1 MNIENEIWKDI
12 PEYEGLYQV
21 SNMGRVKSLHFG
33 KEKIMKQSK
42 DKQGY
47 CHIGLSKDCK
57 SKRFCVHRLVGLV
70 FIPNDNLTEK
80 IEINHIDE
88 NKENNHVSNLEW
100 VTPKENSNW
109 GTRNKRR
116 VEKKSIPILQYDL
129 NNNLI
134 REWGSGKLVNKEL
147 NINNS
152 HITACCKGKRKTC
165 GGFIWRYKENNT
177 NLVIS

>member
-1 MNIENEIWKDI
+1 MEEVEIWKDI

-21 SNMGRVKSLHFG
+21 SNLGRIKSLYFG
-33 KEKIMKQSK
+33 KERIMKQSK

-47 CHIGLSKDCK
+47 CCISLYKDCK
-57 SKRFCVHRLVGLV
+57 IKYFLVHRLIGLV
-70 FIPNDNLTEK
+70 FIPNDNPTEK
-80 IEINHIDE
+80 IEINHKDE
-88 NKENNHVSNLEW
+88 NKENNTVTNLCW
-100 VTPKENSNW
+100 VTPKENCNW

-116 VEKKSIPILQYDL
+116 IEKKSIPILQYDL

-134 REWGSGKLVNKEL
+134 REWGSSKLVNKEL

-152 HITACCKGKRKTC
+152 HIIACCKGKRKTC
-165 GGFIWRYKENNT
+165 GDFIWKYKENNS